1 VSGTLVL
8 LFADAPVTLADGSNF
23 QLRLPV
29 TQPGGA
35 SDARTRLHDRPFTV
49 ILEEG

>member
-1 VSGTLVL
+1 
-8 LFADAPVTLADGSNF
+8 VTLADGSNF